1 MEFITKEFT
10 VCVHPCL
17 ELINSILLTSKY
29 NEITKPF
36 VGYGLMSEAENEY
49 TAAVTSFFYEYRHH
63 QIYGKIEAMIPYG
76 FTFSRPVEIALCLG
90 ASKDLILKYNP
101 SDLCVRY
108 SGGMECIQEFL
119 GLLRQFAD
127 ETKYFSFFG
136 KAVRFY
142 APILEKVEKKIR
154 EYPFISMLE
163 QEYGKEQG
171 TYNYVVT
178 TLMKGNFGIHFIDAA
193 TQKTDMFS
201 VFSTDDFS
209 LSPAVLF
216 HEYSHPYINP
226 LTEKYSKIADG
237 YYEAYELLQP
247 YKLPDY
253 LSGYGDWQ
261 ECINE
266 HFVRSMAVHLMKK
279 CRLDKEAEQLLQN
292 DLDRGY
298 KYMPLILER
307 YEFYDSNRDKYID
320 FESFYPE
327 LLKVFSHKI

>member
-1 MEFITKEFT
+1 MKEFT
-10 VCVHPCL
+10 VYVHPCL
-17 ELINSILLTSKY
+17 EFISSILLTGRY

-49 TAAVTSFFYEYRHH
+49 TAAVTSFLNEYRHH
-63 QIYGKIEAMIPYG
+63 KIYEKTEAMISYG

-90 ASKDLILKYNP
+90 SSRELILKYNP

-108 SGGMECIQEFL
+108 SGGMESIQEFL
-119 GLLRQFAD
+119 GLLRQFAV
-127 ETKYFSFFG
+127 ETKYFSFFE

-142 APILEKVEKKIR
+142 DPILEKVKKNIR
-154 EYPFISMLE
+154 KYPFISMLE

-171 TYNYVVT
+171 SYNYIVT
-178 TLMKGNFGIHFIDAA
+178 SLMKGNFGIHFINPA

-209 LSPAVLF
+209 LSPAILF

-226 LTEKYSKIADG
+226 LTEKYSEIADR
-237 YYEAYELLQP
+237 YYEAYELLKK

-266 HFVRSMAVHLMKK
+266 HFVRGMAIHLMKK
-279 CRLDKEAEQLLQN
+279 CRLDKEAAQLLKK
-292 DLDRGY
+292 DLYYGY

-307 YEFYDSNRDKYID
+307 YEFYDSSRDKYID